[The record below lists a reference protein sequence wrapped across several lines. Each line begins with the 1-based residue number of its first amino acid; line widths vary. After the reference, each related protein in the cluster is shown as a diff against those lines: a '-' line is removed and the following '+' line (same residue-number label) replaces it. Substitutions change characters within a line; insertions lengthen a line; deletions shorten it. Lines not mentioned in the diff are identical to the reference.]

1 LRNFYFEE
9 GFDIMKLKI
18 ALSDWG
24 VASWSSKHLA
34 EFIQPTV
41 LRSPE
46 VILDAPW
53 DISTDIWNLGALV
66 PELLYS
72 QHMFNGRS
80 EDGKYS
86 DKRHL
91 EEIYNLFGPFPISL
105 LNKGDKELV
114 AACFNMDGKILNPVV
129 TTVGFEVRFG
139 NIEKEERAEF
149 ISFIEAML
157 TIDSAKRKS
166 AKELLDMAWVRHGL
180 IDADDKEEDPNRDL
194 EEGEKFRKMVSQGG
208 LGGSW
213 LYTR

>member
-1 LRNFYFEE
+1 
-9 GFDIMKLKI
+9 MT
-18 ALSDWG
+18 
-24 VASWSSKHLA
+24 

-72 QHMFNGRS
+72 QHMFDGRS

-91 EEIYNLFGPFPISL
+91 EEIYNLFGPFSRSL

-114 AACFNMDGKILNPVV
+114 AAYFDMDGKILNPVV
-129 TTVGFEVRFG
+129 TTVGLEVRFQ
-139 NIEKEERAEF
+139 NFEKEERAEF

-157 TIDSAKRKS
+157 TIDPAKRNS
-166 AKELLDMAWVRHGL
+166 AKELLEMAWVRHDL
-180 IDADDKEEDPNRDL
+180 IDTDDKEEDPNRDWKR
-194 EEGEKFRKMVSQGG
+194 EKIF
-208 LGGSW
+208 
-213 LYTR
+213 